1 MFKNAFKPDAWGTA
15 RQAYDAAHA
24 FGYAFAWHFGPT
36 HGTGDIRMLEV
47 PQSIMLFSFV
57 IVFVHICSHSR
68 VLHRWVTSPGTIQTS

>member
-1 MFKNAFKPDAWGTA
+1 MFKNAFPPDAWGTA

-47 PQSIMLFSFV
+47 TPKQLCCSTLRLRLFTFGP
-57 IVFVHICSHSR
+57 ILSR
-68 VLHRWVTSPGTIQTS
+68 VRA